1 LDDADGSA
9 EPNTWAW
16 ELTWEHAG
24 EPSEREREFQGG
36 PARSRRPAEEEDKVL
51 VVDLFL
57 DGRD

>member
-1 LDDADGSA
+1 LGVCSPGLAI
-9 EPNTWAW
+9 
-16 ELTWEHAG
+16 
-24 EPSEREREFQGG
+24 G